1 MKKIVKITFAFVLC
15 LITMLQLFPKVEIN
29 AESVN
34 HLIINQVYGSA
45 GKGETPIS
53 HDFIELYNPMEQ
65 GISLQDYSLVYGGQ
79 SLPLNDVVLPS
90 HSSYLVRGKTS
101 GNDCSNIL
109 VLDNYDQEWDMQID
123 NKVYTI
129 TLQYQN
135 SEVDRVSADDNNV
148 KVSKQKTLR
157 RIDFTDT
164 DANTDF
170 EVCEY
175 KNATLEFVNSKK
187 PRSLQDGTWGII
199 NQNGGNNGNQ
209 QNNPPIV
216 NHLNTVSENGILK
229 YLGSYST
236 GAVNADGGVA
246 EIVKYNADNKC
257 MYLVSG
263 QFQSVDIVSLEAI
276 GSANGMNPNFE
287 RKTRINVAELGNQYH
302 FEAVDITSVDVN
314 TVNDI
319 VAIAV
324 QAADYEQGTI
334 VLLDYEGNYITH
346 FKCGIQPDMIT
357 FTKDGKYLLTANE
370 GEPRD
375 GYGAGCIDPKGSV
388 TVVELN
394 YHNLSDSIVDDVD
407 FTAFDLQREQLINDK
422 VLLKKDT
429 LPSVDLEP
437 EYIAI
442 HDKIAYVSLQENNA
456 IATLDIENRRFTSI
470 KGLGLK
476 DHNLAGNELDL
487 NKNDTIQLQNE
498 NVYGIYMPD
507 GLATVMI
514 NGVTYVLTA
523 NEGDARE
530 WGTYS
535 DIDEKKINGSTK
547 NVELVKASEF
557 DGLDVNSDYTFGAR
571 SFSIWKADTMEQ
583 VYDSGSQFAATIV
596 RVMPEVFNSNHKE
609 LGVDGRSNK
618 KGCEPED
625 VKTLDTGYAVYAFIG
640 LERSGGVMMYDISN
654 PSNAF
659 YVDYLNIRD
668 TQNGDLDNGSDLGAE
683 GLCVVEAMDSPTGKP
698 LLLVAN
704 EVSGTVSIMELQVAS
719 KPKANTETINVAKK
733 PSKSGVATKDTNNG
747 IIYVV
752 MGGIALWII
761 KMKGTKMVSRIAK
774 NY

>member
-1 MKKIVKITFAFVLC
+1 MKKIVKIAFSFVLC
-15 LITMLQLFPKVEIN
+15 LITMLPLFPKVEIN
-29 AESVN
+29 AASVD
-34 HLIINQVYGSA
+34 HLIIHQVYGSA

-53 HDFIELYNPMEQ
+53 HDFIELYNPMDQ
-65 GISLQDYSLVYGGQ
+65 GISLQGYLLVYGEQ

-90 HSSYLVRGKTS
+90 HSSNLVRGKTS

-109 VLDNYDQEWDMQID
+109 VLDKYDQEWDLQID

-129 TLQYQN
+129 LLQYQDI
-135 SEVDRVSADDNNV
+135 EVDRVSADDSNV

-164 DANTDF
+164 DTNSDF

-187 PRSLQDGTWGII
+187 PRSLQDGTWGIL
-199 NQNGGNNGNQ
+199 NQNND
-209 QNNPPIV
+209 PVVV
-216 NHLNTVSENGILK
+216 NHLNTVSEKGILK
-229 YLGSYST
+229 YLGSYAI
-236 GAVNADGGVA
+236 GAVNEDGGVA

-263 QFQSVDIVSLEAI
+263 QFQSVDIVSLKDVD
-276 GSANGMNPNFE
+276 STNGIYPNFE
-287 RKTRINVAELGNQYH
+287 RKNRINVAELGNQYR
-302 FEAVDITSVDVN
+302 FDAVDVTSVDVN

-324 QAADYEQGTI
+324 QASDYEQGTI

-375 GYGAGCIDPKGSV
+375 SYGVSGIDPKGSV

-394 YHNLSDSIVDDVD
+394 YSNLSDSRVDDVD
-407 FTAFDLQREQLINDK
+407 FTPFDVQREQLVNDK

-442 HDKIAYVSLQENNA
+442 HDKTAYVSLQENNA

-476 DHNLAGNELDL
+476 DHNLVGNEFDL

-514 NGVTYVLTA
+514 NGVTYVLTP

-583 VYDSGSQFAATIV
+583 VYDSGSQFAATIA

-640 LERSGGVMMYDISN
+640 LERTGGVMMYDISD

-719 KPKANTETINVAKK
+719 KPKANTNTINVEKK
-733 PSKSGVATKDTNNG
+733 PSESGVATSDNNNG
-747 IIYVV
+747 IAYVV